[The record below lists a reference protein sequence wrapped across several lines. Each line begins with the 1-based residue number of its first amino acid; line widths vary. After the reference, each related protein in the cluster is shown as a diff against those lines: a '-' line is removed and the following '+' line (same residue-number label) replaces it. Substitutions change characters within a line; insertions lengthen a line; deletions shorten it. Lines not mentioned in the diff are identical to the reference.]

1 MFVSYQQYATVKWA
15 IGDHVLQTGGGFREI
30 WIFPKEEPAHI
41 NSPGLASGLCSYS
54 STYILG
60 SKIWHFREWKMLL
73 QKSLK

>member
-1 MFVSYQQYATVKWA
+1 M
-15 IGDHVLQTGGGFREI
+15 LQTGGGFREI

-60 SKIWHFREWKMLL
+60 SKI
-73 QKSLK
+73 